1 MKLENKCKI
10 EALRQGISLIK
21 DQIMNLSHDKD
32 NSHYITNQQRIVGL
46 QMAVVILAD
55 LKYEIEK
62 ETE

>member
-21 DQIMNLSHDKD
+21 DEIMKLQHDKD
-32 NSHYITNQQRIVGL
+32 NSHYVTNQQRIVGL

-55 LKYEIEK
+55 LKYEIE
-62 ETE
+62 EGD